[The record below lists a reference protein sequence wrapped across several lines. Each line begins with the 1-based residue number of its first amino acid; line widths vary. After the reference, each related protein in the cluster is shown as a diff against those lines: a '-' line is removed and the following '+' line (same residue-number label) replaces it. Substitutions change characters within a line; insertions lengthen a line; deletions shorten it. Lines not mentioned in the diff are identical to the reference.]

1 MGGGVT
7 LGIYAIHQ
15 SVITA
20 FLALIDDICEPKTAY
35 IFFIFLLWIAV
46 TVTSYLIYLALKR
59 NHYTSLLFLGK

>member
-1 MGGGVT
+1 MGGVT

-35 IFFIFLLWIAV
+35 IFFHLSPLDCSNRNKLFDLLG
-46 TVTSYLIYLALKR
+46 LK
-59 NHYTSLLFLGK
+59 T